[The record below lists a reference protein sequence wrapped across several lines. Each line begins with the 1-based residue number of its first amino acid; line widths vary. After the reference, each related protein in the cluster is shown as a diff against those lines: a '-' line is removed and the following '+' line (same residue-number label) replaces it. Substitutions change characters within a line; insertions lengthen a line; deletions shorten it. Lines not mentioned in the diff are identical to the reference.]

1 MGVSQ
6 RSVCFYSPW
15 LRISYYGRFFAF
27 LWLISSVSGFLML
40 CYNIAPFIWSFQVAG
55 FLAQFWRLF
64 KCCYLASLSQLILTS
79 DSFLFDSENN
89 GVRSEK
95 FNFGYNLF
103 QDFGKSS
110 FFKFTGDADFIKVN
124 DSFVHFLRALFD
136 LKNINKLF
144 VAYFTVQLRA
154 GHWPVQSSFNLWT
167 DSVVK
172 RFVIVWEKSW
182 FHLLTSLLWVR
193 FWRGQIFYHNF
204 ASQSYS
210 CAMIN
215 ISFRRYWYFCST
227 R

>member
-15 LRISYYGRFFAF
+15 LRIGYYGRFFAF

-40 CYNIAPFIWSFQVAG
+40 CYNIAPFIWSFQVAR
-55 FLAQFWRLF
+55 FLAQSWRLF
-64 KCCYLASLSQLILTS
+64 RCCYLASILQLILIS

-110 FFKFTGDADFIKVN
+110 FFKFTGDANFVKVN

-172 RFVIVWEKSW
+172 RFVTCLRKIIVS
-182 FHLLTSLLWVR
+182 SLNIVALGEI
-193 FWRGQIFYHNF
+193 WRGQIFYHNF
-204 ASQSYS
+204 ASQSHS

-215 ISFRRYWYFCST
+215 ISFSSWLILL
-227 R
+227 